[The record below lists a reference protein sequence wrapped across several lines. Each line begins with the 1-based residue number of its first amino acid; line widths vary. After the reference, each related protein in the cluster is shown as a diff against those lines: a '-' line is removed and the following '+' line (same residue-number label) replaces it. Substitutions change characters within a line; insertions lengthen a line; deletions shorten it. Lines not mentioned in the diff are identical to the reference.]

1 MVWYSFSADGLWR
14 RAIPAGSRAPA
25 RPLPGQILE
34 QLVGLIKRADS
45 HEGRRKDVVPSSR
58 ERPATPIAW
67 KPVNEQAHEG
77 AVPDTLDC
85 RLDGAAHG
93 LGALDQALTVAKV

>member
-1 MVWYSFSADGLWR
+1 MLFLAPESVQR
-14 RAIPAGSRAPA
+14 R
-25 RPLPGQILE
+25 
-34 QLVGLIKRADS
+34 
-45 HEGRRKDVVPSSR
+45 
-58 ERPATPIAW
+58 PIAW

-77 AVPDTLDC
+77 AVPGTLDC